1 PAHPRHALPSVPMAS
16 PPPSVSPHRRELKL
30 RQEFVDRV
38 RFARSKN
45 PSTATPWD
53 RFVAL
58 SLAVRDQIALRW
70 IETQRTYYER
80 DVKRAHY
87 LSAEYLLGRALRS
100 NLYALGMQDEYRK
113 VLGEIGIDLDE
124 LFEQE
129 SDAGLGNGGLGR
141 LAACF
146 LESLATLSLPGMGYG
161 IRYEFGIFE
170 QAIRNGYQ
178 VERADE
184 WLKFGNPWE
193 FARPEYTVPVGFGG
207 HTMHV
212 PNESGGFKIIWKP
225 STKVIGVPYD
235 TPIAGYMSNTVN
247 TLRLWAARADQEFDF
262 SLFNAGDYLRAVE
275 EKNHSEVISKVLYPN
290 DSFEI
295 GRELRLKQEYFFV
308 ACSIHDIV
316 WRYKK
321 SHRDF
326 SKFSDKVAIQL
337 NDTHP
342 AVAIAELMR
351 VLVDENQMEWED
363 AWKQTVAA
371 FGYTNHT
378 LLPEALERWPA
389 TLFQRLLPRHFEL
402 IGEINRRFMRE
413 VMSLFPHSPQHMARM
428 SIISEGPEREVR
440 MAHLAVVGSHSVNG
454 VAKLHSELI
463 QTQLL
468 KDFHALYPE
477 RFNNKT
483 NGVTPRRW
491 LLECNPGLASLIT
504 ERIGEGWATEL
515 ERLKGLEPFADD
527 PEFRTRLRTIKMENK
542 LSLAGLIYDLVKLRV
557 DPQSMYDVQ
566 IKRLHE
572 YKRQHLAAL
581 HAVTLYLRAK
591 RGENVQP
598 RTILFGAKA
607 APGYRRAKLIIKL
620 IHAIAD
626 IVNADKRQTAVRVAF
641 LPNYRVSLAERIIP
655 AADLSE
661 QISTAGMEASGT
673 GNMKLAMNGALT
685 IGTLDGANIEIRD
698 AVGEENFFLFGL
710 TADEVLARRAERYD
724 GRRALEGQPLLAEAV
739 ELIRGGFFCPEEP
752 QIFAPLIEDLLG
764 FDPYLVLADFASYAA
779 VQAKVDVAFGHAD
792 DWTRMAALNIA
803 RVGQFSSDRTIN
815 EYARDIWGVE
825 PCRIT
830 SLRDPSL
837 VPDSGPDPV

>member
-1 PAHPRHALPSVPMAS
+1 MAS
-16 PPPSVSPHRRELKL
+16 SPTFPPQGPRQDLLL
-30 RQEFVDRV
+30 RQGFVDRV
-38 RFARSKN
+38 RYARSKN

-58 SLAVRDQIALRW
+58 SLAVRDQIVERW

-100 NLYALGMQDEYRK
+100 NLHALDMYEPYRK

-124 LFEQE
+124 LCEQE
-129 SDAGLGNGGLGR
+129 PDAGLGNGGLGR

-207 HTMHV
+207 TTMHV
-212 PNESGGFKIIWKP
+212 PNESGGFKVIWSP
-225 STKVIGVPYD
+225 ATKVVGIPYD
-235 TPIAGYMSNTVN
+235 TPIAGYRTNTVN

-321 SHRDF
+321 GHADF
-326 SKFSDKVAIQL
+326 SVFSDKVAIQL

-351 VLVDENQMEWED
+351 VLVDENGLEWDE
-363 AWKQTVAA
+363 AWRHTVAA

-378 LLPEALERWPA
+378 LLPEALERWPLG
-389 TLFQRLLPRHFEL
+389 LFQRLLPRHFE
-402 IGEINRRFMRE
+402 IISEINRRFLRE
-413 VMSLFPHSPQHMARM
+413 VMSVFPHSPQHLARM
-428 SIISEGPEREVR
+428 SIIGDGHEKEVR

-454 VAKLHSELI
+454 VAKLHTDLI
-463 QTQLL
+463 KSQLL
-468 KDFHALYPE
+468 KDFFELFPE

-491 LLECNPGLASLIT
+491 LLECNPGLATLIN
-504 ERIGEGWATEL
+504 ERIGQGWETNLDRLIEL
-515 ERLKGLEPFADD
+515 EPHADD
-527 PEFRTRLRTIKMENK
+527 PEFRTRLTTIKMENK
-542 LSLAGLIYDLVKLRV
+542 LTLARLVHDMVKIRI
-557 DPQSMYDVQ
+557 DPQSLFDVQ

-581 HAVTLYLRAK
+581 HAVTLYIRAK
-591 RGENVQP
+591 RGEDVQP
-598 RTILFGAKA
+598 RTLIFGAKA

-626 IVNADKRQTAVRVAF
+626 TVNSDKRQSAIRVVF

-655 AADLSE
+655 AANLSE

-673 GNMKLAMNGALT
+673 GNMKLSMNGALT

-698 AVGEENFFLFGL
+698 AVGDENFFLFGL
-710 TADEVLARRAERYD
+710 TADEVTARRQERFT
-724 GRRALEGQPLLAEAV
+724 GRRAVDGYPLLAEAV
-739 ELIRGGFFCPEEP
+739 ELIREGFFCPEEP
-752 QIFAPLIEDLLG
+752 GIFDPLVEDLLG
-764 FDPYLVLADFASYAA
+764 YDPYMVLADFSDYAH
-779 VQAKVDVAFGHAD
+779 VQNKVEQSFRHRD
-792 DWTRMAALNIA
+792 DWTRKAALNIA
-803 RVGQFSSDRTIN
+803 RVGGFSSDRTIR
-815 EYARDIWGVE
+815 EYAREIWGIE
-825 PCRIT
+825 PQPIT
-830 SLRDPSL
+830 SLRDPSI
-837 VPDSGPDPV
+837 VPGDHPDPV